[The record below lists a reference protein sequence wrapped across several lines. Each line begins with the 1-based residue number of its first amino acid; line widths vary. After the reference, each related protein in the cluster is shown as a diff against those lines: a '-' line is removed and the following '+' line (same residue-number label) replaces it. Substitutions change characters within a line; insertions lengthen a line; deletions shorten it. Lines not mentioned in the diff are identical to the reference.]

1 MKWKRTAMS
10 LALAGCMM
18 ATTVPVT
25 AFAANVPETTIS
37 GTSGEWSQKLTADD
51 ITLVTSDSYVSKSEA
66 ASGNYKVTVE
76 AEIDLTKFPDQG
88 KVQYAVTDEADLTTV
103 QSGMWTTIN
112 QAANAKIGIAK
123 VELNL
128 KKDAVEKLV
137 KEKTVTVTFRYVQ
150 DNDEVVTK
158 SCEIK
163 VGPDIAVTG
172 VDYADTLNVHVGG
185 ESRKI
190 YLDWTPANA
199 DIPSIAWKVANPAI
213 AAVNQNGE
221 VSAVAAGTTYVTGT
235 YTVGGQTKTIT
246 VKVVV
251 DDPRAGIQIEE
262 QDELGSDQVSAGTS
276 MYVGN
281 TLVLRVKFNNMD
293 DETDVTWTSSNPS
306 VVKVEKGTRAT
317 ATITAVSAGK
327 ATITA
332 NAGGKTVQYD
342 VTVKATGNAAK
353 DVNLDKN
360 SVTLRQGVMWEAD
373 NLPALLNNQDAIVN
387 LQLDPVTADAEVEV
401 GKPIVNGTRINAI
414 SNDSIFVTPISSD
427 SKMLFVSVGS
437 NVQTGTYE
445 VVIPVTVT
453 NADDNVKAFEKE
465 VKLTVNVEK
474 IDPSS
479 AQVLELTTENNSA
492 VNSIMKANRNYLV
505 KNVTDL
511 KVYPTSLRDQVTYSI
526 DDTSVAELV
535 KTSAGYT
542 IKTKKAGGFTLTAK
556 VGDLTSS
563 VSMAVVEDKA
573 ALAEIRLSESNVVLA
588 EEATTTLEVQ
598 GKVNGNSVFTD
609 VDLDNIIWSSS
620 DPSVATVDGTGK
632 VTALK
637 AGTTNITAT
646 VGSYSATC
654 RVVVGNA
661 DTDPK
666 PTIKFTDVPEGAWY
680 HDAVY
685 AAANKGLMNG
695 VGDNKF
701 EPLKNV
707 QRSQVAT
714 IIWNMKGAPATTGT
728 TPFTD
733 VPANAWYTQAVT
745 WAYQNQVVAG
755 TSKTTFSPNVDVT
768 REDFLVMLYNEAGT
782 PKAEATGDLSK
793 FVDANEVDSWA
804 TDAVKWG
811 VAKGILNGNEKK
823 ELNPTDTLTRAEAAA
838 IMVNYVG

>member
-25 AFAANVPETTIS
+25 AFAADIKDTVIVNENK
-37 GTSGEWSQKLTADD
+37 EWSQSLTADN
-51 ITLVTSDSYVSKSEA
+51 ITLVASDTYVSKTEVDAQDNVWVSAEVDDTVFGA
-66 ASGNYKVTVE
+66 NGEVSYYITDDDDVVKTATVTKTQADTVQLKVT
-76 AEIDLTKFPDQG
+76 
-88 KVQYAVTDEADLTTV
+88 
-103 QSGMWTTIN
+103 
-112 QAANAKIGIAK
+112 
-123 VELNL
+123 L
-128 KKDAVEKLV
+128 KKDVVKNLV
-137 KEKTVTVTFRYVQ
+137 TAKKFTVTFVYKL
-150 DNDEVVTK
+150 DNDKTVEK
-158 SCEIK
+158 SCDIQ
-163 VGPDIAVTG
+163 VGPNIAITS

-185 ESRKI
+185 ENRKI
-190 YLDWTPANA
+190 LLNWSPANA
-199 DIPSIAWKVANPAI
+199 DVPAVDWKVANPEI
-213 AAVNQNGE
+213 AAVSQNGE

-251 DDPRAGIQIEE
+251 DDPNAKIQIEE
-262 QDELGSDQVSAGTS
+262 QDELGSNKVSAGTS

-281 TLVLRVKFNNMD
+281 TLILRVKFNNMD

-332 NAGGKTVQYD
+332 NAGGETVQYD

-387 LQLDPVTADAEVEV
+387 LQLDPVTADAEVDV

-445 VVIPVTVT
+445 VLIPVTVT

-479 AQVLELTTENNSA
+479 AQVLELTTENDSA
-492 VNSIMKANRNYLV
+492 ANSIMKANRNYLV
-505 KNVTDL
+505 KDVTDL

-563 VSMAVVEDKA
+563 VSMAVVEDKD

-588 EEATTTLEVQ
+588 EEATTTLGVQ

-620 DPSVATVDGTGK
+620 DPSVATVNGDGK

-701 EPLKNV
+701 EPLKTV

-745 WAYQNQVVAG
+745 WAYQNKVVAG
-755 TSKTTFSPNVDVT
+755 TSTTTFSPNMNIT
-768 REDFLVMLYNEAGT
+768 REDFLVMLYNEAGK
-782 PKAEATGDLSK
+782 PEATGDLSK

-811 VAKGILNGNEKK
+811 VAKGIINGNEKN